1 MAGEALPDRLEEQA
15 GITGPFLRPVGKAP
29 FIDAIIGSLGMAIVV
44 VVALTEWVSS
54 PVLTGTK
61 AVLAVALI
69 AALSCTVRRGRRM
82 FVLVGVL
89 LSVGCMLIEDD
100 WADTIL
106 SGLNTAAFVAAFFA
120 ALCTLRVAA
129 DSSPGIRR
137 CGRFL
142 AQQPPGRRYLA
153 LTAGGQLFS
162 LLLNY
167 GAIALLGSLAAAS
180 ARDEPNE
187 EIRKIRIRR
196 MLLAIQR
203 SFVSILPWSPLS
215 FAIAITTTLL
225 PNASWGE
232 VLLPCL
238 VSGFMLAG
246 IGYALD
252 TIFKPRLT
260 GPRPPRQ
267 APDESWHSI
276 APLVVLLSLMIA
288 VAGTL
293 HFTTGI
299 RIVGLVIFIIPVF
312 SVLWVALQ
320 ARRSRPL
327 AAVVGRSVL
336 FVTHDLP
343 SYRGELTLLMMA
355 GYIGTVG
362 AHIAEPAFVAS
373 GLHLTAIP
381 TPVLLV
387 LLVWLVPIAGQFGMN
402 PILFVSLIGPLL
414 PDAAELGVS
423 QAAVLLALTGG
434 WAISGATSPF
444 TASTLLIGSL
454 SGTSALHVGWRWNGV
469 YALLCCIA
477 LSAWVLIFAYLL

>member
-1 MAGEALPDRLEEQA
+1 MPERLAVEA
-15 GITGPFLRPVGKAP
+15 GITGPFLRPLGKAP
-29 FIDAIIGSLGMAIVV
+29 IIDDIIGLLCVAIVA
-44 VVALTEWVSS
+44 VVALSEWMAS
-54 PVLTGTK
+54 PVLAGAR
-61 AVLAVALI
+61 AVLTVALI
-69 AALSCTVRRGRRM
+69 GTLFFTVRRGRRM
-82 FVLVGVL
+82 FVLVGLV
-89 LSVGCMLIEDD
+89 LSVGCMLIEAD

-106 SGLNTAAFVAAFFA
+106 SGLNTAAFVAAFFS
-120 ALCTLRVAA
+120 ALCTLRLAA

-203 SFVSILPWSPLS
+203 SFVSILPWSPMS

-238 VSGFMLAG
+238 ISGFLLAS
-246 IGYALD
+246 IGYGLD

-260 GPRPPRQ
+260 GPRPPRKP
-267 APDESWHSI
+267 PDESWHSI
-276 APLVVLLSLMIA
+276 GPLLLLLVIMVT
-288 VAGTL
+288 VAGSL
-293 HFTTGI
+293 HVLTGI
-299 RIVGLVIFIIPVF
+299 RIVGLVIVIVPVV

-320 ARRSRPL
+320 ARRARPV

-362 AHIAEPAFVAS
+362 AHIAQPAFLAS

-387 LLVWLVPIAGQFGMN
+387 LLVWLVPLAGQFGMN

-454 SGTSALHVGWRWNGV
+454 SGTSALHVGWRWNGL
-469 YALLCCIA
+469 YALLCAIA
-477 LSAWVLIFAYLL
+477 LSAWVLIFAYML